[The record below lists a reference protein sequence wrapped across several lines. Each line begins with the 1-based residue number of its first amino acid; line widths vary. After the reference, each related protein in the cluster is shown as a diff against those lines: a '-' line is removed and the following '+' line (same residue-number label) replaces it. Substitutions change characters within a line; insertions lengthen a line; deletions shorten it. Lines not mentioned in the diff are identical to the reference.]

1 MAQTVMVVEDHAMTR
16 TGLTLILQRHG
27 YEVIAADNG
36 RTALELLTAGTSP
49 DVILLDMLMPQLDGW
64 QLLKRLQ
71 GTSSGDIPVIIATGT
86 ILTRE
91 WAEEQ
96 KCAGFLKKPIE
107 ERDLLDEL
115 RTVLPPTTAA

>member
-16 TGLTLILQRHG
+16 EGLTFILQRHG
-27 YEVIAADNG
+27 YQVIPADNG
-36 RTALELLTAGTSP
+36 CKALELLMTGTSP
-49 DVILLDMLMPQLDGW
+49 DVILLDMLLPQLDGW

-71 GTSSGDIPVIIATGT
+71 GTSAGDIPVIIATGT

-91 WAEEQ
+91 WAEQ
-96 KCAGFLKKPIE
+96 QNCAGFLKKPIE